1 MLDSLCLCISTQ
13 GVTLLAG
20 VIDSDCQSEIG
31 LVFCYRG
38 QKDYI

>member
-1 MLDSLCLCISTQ
+1 MLDSSCLCISTQ

-20 VIDSDCQSEIG
+20 VTDSDYQSEIG
-31 LVFCYRG
+31 LVLYYRG